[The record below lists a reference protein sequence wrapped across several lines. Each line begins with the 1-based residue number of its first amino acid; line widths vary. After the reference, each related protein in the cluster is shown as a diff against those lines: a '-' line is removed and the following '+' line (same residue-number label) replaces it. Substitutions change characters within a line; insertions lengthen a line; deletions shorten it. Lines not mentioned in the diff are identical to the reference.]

1 MVSGNLVLLFF
12 VVDHTDMVV
21 FDHLSFL
28 ELFLMTIHRN
38 GTPMPELYQMVQQAG
53 NVLARLYLLITV
65 GTGLVCLPSTSA
77 VCSVLLMCC

>member
-1 MVSGNLVLLFF
+1 
-12 VVDHTDMVV
+12 MVV

-28 ELFLMTIHRN
+28 EMFLMTVHKN

-65 GTGLVCLPSTSA
+65 GSVFIKSKKVGFLWSTRPPPVASLPRRLCLVCECGTW
-77 VCSVLLMCC
+77 